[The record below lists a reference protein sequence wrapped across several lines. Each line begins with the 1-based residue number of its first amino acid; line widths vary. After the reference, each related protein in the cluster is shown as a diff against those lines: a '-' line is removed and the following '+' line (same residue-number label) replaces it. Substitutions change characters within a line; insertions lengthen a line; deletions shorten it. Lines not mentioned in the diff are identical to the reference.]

1 MIEPLQLT
9 DRSWQEM
16 TTIRLPMENCD
27 SSSADASPD
36 ELEDINCDLS
46 ALMWGRGWPGDGT
59 LMLGPMRLELHN
71 AIVRGAW
78 QRVAFE
84 YQETARRLES
94 WAHSGYKAQLEATD
108 DRVLEV
114 CRQVYG
120 NAGPAS
126 QHALRTALI
135 DLVDSGD
142 HADAIAQCGSH
153 TFGVHRC
160 VLAFR
165 CEYFAAA
172 FKYKSLVE
180 LPTTLEPRL
189 CALLL
194 RYSYTLHRDELE
206 ALLNAA
212 CDDEDECQNG
222 DEPLVVRLAFALDE
236 LLLVDAKSAAIAR
249 LVRSIDMCNAA
260 SLLAVSARLGSATL
274 RVACLEM
281 LSTCLDEARNDDP
294 ELFDTL
300 VSPDVRRTI
309 VELNRIANTNPVGR
323 GTLTDARE
331 AIAILRESLDDQ
343 TERLAIAQLRAVASR
358 DRRITDVLA
367 KRALRLDYLRDYVQT
382 QESLLFGTTQATTA
396 TAHQTHGTDVNDWS
410 YEWRPLSTEHIPPGL
425 EVRLVFGGSRAARI
439 PLVWQLKLLLP
450 NGNYFRRQVTQ
461 RTTVADVLTD
471 LTTASLVILGVRRAN
486 IYDGNTR
493 VDPERNFDPTLWKH
507 RNRLKVVF
515 E

>member
-27 SSSADASPD
+27 SASAEASQA
-36 ELEDINCDLS
+36 ELEELNCDLS
-46 ALMWGRGWPGDGT
+46 ALMRGRGWPGDGT
-59 LMLGPMRLELHN
+59 LVLGSMRLELHN
-71 AIVRGAW
+71 AIVSGAW
-78 QRVAFE
+78 RRVALE
-84 YQETARRLES
+84 YQDAARRLEN
-94 WAHSGYKAQLEATD
+94 WARSGCKTRLEAAD
-108 DRVLEV
+108 DRVLKA
-114 CRQVYG
+114 CRHVYG
-120 NAGPAS
+120 DAGPAS
-126 QHALRTALI
+126 QHALRTALLG
-135 DLVDSGD
+135 LVDSGD
-142 HADAIAQCGSH
+142 HADAVAKCGSVS
-153 TFGVHRC
+153 FGVHRC

-189 CALLL
+189 CAPLLK
-194 RYSYTLHRDELE
+194 YSYTLHRIELD

-212 CDDEDECQNG
+212 CDDDCHDG
-222 DEPLVVRLAFALDE
+222 DEPLVIRLAFALDE
-236 LLLVDAKSAAIAR
+236 LLLVEAKSAAIAR
-249 LVRSIDMCNAA
+249 LVRSIDMSNAA

-300 VSPDVRRTI
+300 VSPEVRRTI
-309 VELNRIANTNPVGR
+309 LELNRIANTNPVGR

-343 TERLAIAQLRAVASR
+343 TERLATAQLRAVASR
-358 DRRITDVLA
+358 DRRIADVLA
-367 KRALRLDYLRDYVQT
+367 NRALRLGYLRDYVQT
-382 QESLLFGTTQATTA
+382 QEALLFGKTQANTVNV
-396 TAHQTHGTDVNDWS
+396 HQTHGTEVNDWS
-410 YEWRPLSTEHIPPGL
+410 YEWRPLNKDHIPPGL
-425 EVRLVFGGSRAARI
+425 EVRLVFGGARAARI

-450 NGNYFRRQVTQ
+450 DGSYFRRQVTE
-461 RTTVADVLTD
+461 RTTVADVLAD
-471 LTTASLVILGVRRAN
+471 LPAVSSVSPGERGVS

-493 VDPERNFDPTLWKH
+493 VDPQRNFDPILWKH
-507 RNRLKVVF
+507 RNRLKVTI